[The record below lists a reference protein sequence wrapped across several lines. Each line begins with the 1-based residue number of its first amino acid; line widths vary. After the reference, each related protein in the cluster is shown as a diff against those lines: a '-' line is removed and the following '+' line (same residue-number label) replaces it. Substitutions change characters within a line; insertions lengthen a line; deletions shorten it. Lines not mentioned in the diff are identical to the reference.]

1 MKPSK
6 GGPRS
11 NHWAED
17 VSYGVLF
24 KKMGC
29 RSDFVCMQL
38 FESGL
43 IKGLGLVLKLLLL
56 PLQFLG
62 RALLRFK
69 DLVP

>member
-1 MKPSK
+1 MKPGK
-6 GGPRS
+6 GGPRA
-11 NHWAED
+11 NRWAED
-17 VSYGVLF
+17 VSYTVWLRN
-24 KKMGC
+24 MRC
-29 RSDFVCMQL
+29 PSDLACMQL

-56 PLQFLG
+56 PVQFLG